1 MRNRN
6 RLLTKLLT
14 ASISVVMLAAMLT
27 GCNSQSAGN
36 QVTATV
42 TTALSQEE
50 ETGTAASAAS
60 ADAMTGTSS
69 DATQTETLSGKT
81 NYPLTITFDDGSQV
95 TLDSEPEKIVSMGPN
110 ITETIFALGAGDKLV
125 GRTDYCDYPEEA
137 ADIQSVGSITDPD
150 VEKITSLDPD
160 VVIGSTHF
168 SSDTEKKL
176 EDLGIQVIVIHE
188 ETEYTGV
195 YDIINYLGQIVNE
208 QDKAASLI
216 KDMKNTA
223 DTVANTVSTAKSNPT
238 VYYVVGYGEYGD
250 YTDGGDTFGG
260 QIIKMAG
267 GDNIAEDV
275 SGWSYNL
282 ESLIEADPDIIIV
295 GKGCKDDFMSQE
307 NYKDLTA
314 VKNGN
319 VYEID
324 NSLIDRQSY
333 RNAEGLL
340 TLAKIF
346 HPDLFTE

>member
-1 MRNRN
+1 MN
-6 RLLTKLLT
+6 
-14 ASISVVMLAAMLT
+14 
-27 GCNSQSAGN
+27 
-36 QVTATV
+36 
-42 TTALSQEE
+42 
-50 ETGTAASAAS
+50 
-60 ADAMTGTSS
+60 
-69 DATQTETLSGKT
+69 
-81 NYPLTITFDDGSQV
+81 
-95 TLDSEPEKIVSMGPN
+95 
-110 ITETIFALGAGDKLV
+110 
-125 GRTDYCDYPEEA
+125 
-137 ADIQSVGSITDPD
+137 
-150 VEKITSLDPD
+150 
-160 VVIGSTHF
+160 
-168 SSDTEKKL
+168 
-176 EDLGIQVIVIHE
+176 
-188 ETEYTGV
+188 
-195 YDIINYLGQIVNE
+195 
-208 QDKAASLI
+208 
-216 KDMKNTA
+216 
-223 DTVANTVSTAKSNPT
+223 
-238 VYYVVGYGEYGD
+238 GD

-346 HPDLFTE
+346 TLTFY